1 MTAQDRS
8 DKLRIW
14 FVAVTLLLCLVG
26 LGVKLCFLHLGNHSK
41 ISRNWE
47 TRISPK
53 RGTIYDCNGRNNPMA
68 VTLTGRYYFLDT
80 QLIDPNQNSIEL
92 AERIAEVLQIDTDF
106 ALAAVNRKGKGARYV
121 KLAFCM
127 DDHAYDL
134 LSDKKKFS
142 GIAWEPQTIRHYP
155 QGRRMAHV
163 LGFTNK
169 AGEGIS
175 GGAGIEQKHDA
186 LLRGTAGLIQGELD
200 AFRNEIWRRRKCDIS
215 AINGANV
222 SLTLDQ
228 NIQYIVEKELMDV
241 CEQFHATA
249 AWAIVQ
255 RVKTGAILA
264 LACLPDFDP
273 NQYGKESSDVWRN
286 AAIGEVY
293 EPGSTMKA
301 MVVAAALNE
310 KIITPESTIDVG
322 AGTMFYGGRILR
334 DHVQGVIDIST
345 LIQKSSNIGAAKL
358 GLMLNNRRL
367 EAYFRGFGFGSK
379 SGIDLPGEEQ
389 GIFMPHRQWS
399 KLTPTRI
406 PIGQG
411 ISVTALQMLGAYCA
425 IANNGQLMWPHVVEK
440 IESQDGEILYQ
451 AEPKV
456 IARPIRPEVA
466 ETVRKMLV
474 RVTETG
480 GTAKSAA
487 VAHYTVAGKT
497 GTAQIP
503 IRGGYSN
510 TDYWASFVGFCP
522 AESSEF
528 GVIVVVERPKPK
540 YHGGYVAAPV
550 FAKIT
555 EAVANYLEIPSN
567 LDKHAEDKTSIVK
580 KSEFGAPANHNAV
593 VWSSTP

>member
-1 MTAQDRS
+1 MSVLDLVREDLREFAGYASARRANVTGNIWLNANESPWTNDADKGLNLNRYPEPQPQQLVKRLASLYGVDSASLMITRGSDEGIDLLYTAFCNPGVDNVILCPPTYGMYKVS
-8 DKLRIW
+8 ADTNDILCKE
-14 FVAVTLLLCLVG
+14 VALTEDFQLQV
-26 LGVKLCFLHLGNHSK
+26 SK
-41 ISRNWE
+41 ILDSIDEYTKIIWLC
-47 TRISPK
+47 SP
-53 RGTIYDCNGRNNPMA
+53 NNPTA
-68 VTLTGRYYFLDT
+68 
-80 QLIDPNQNSIEL
+80 N
-92 AERIAEVLQIDTDF
+92 
-106 ALAAVNRKGKGARYV
+106 
-121 KLAFCM
+121 
-127 DDHAYDL
+127 
-134 LSDKKKFS
+134 
-142 GIAWEPQTIRHYP
+142 
-155 QGRRMAHV
+155 
-163 LGFTNK
+163 
-169 AGEGIS
+169 
-175 GGAGIEQKHDA
+175 
-186 LLRGTAGLIQGELD
+186 LLRKSD
-200 AFRNEIWRRRKCDIS
+200 
-215 AINGANV
+215 
-222 SLTLDQ
+222 
-228 NIQYIVEKELMDV
+228 IQYIVEKELMDV

-273 NQYGKESSDVWRN
+273 NQYGRESSDVWRN

-480 GTAKSAA
+480 GTAKGAA

-567 LDKHAEDKTSIVK
+567 LDRHAEDKTSIVK
-580 KSEFGAPANHNAV
+580 KSELGAPANHNAV